1 MRRHPLLNLLQG
13 VLVLLEVLL
22 LLLLL
27 LLIVVTGV
35 LQLLDAVAVLE
46 HQVSQGHI
54 ARLENGGSTP
64 GIV

>member
-27 LLIVVTGV
+27 LIVVAGV